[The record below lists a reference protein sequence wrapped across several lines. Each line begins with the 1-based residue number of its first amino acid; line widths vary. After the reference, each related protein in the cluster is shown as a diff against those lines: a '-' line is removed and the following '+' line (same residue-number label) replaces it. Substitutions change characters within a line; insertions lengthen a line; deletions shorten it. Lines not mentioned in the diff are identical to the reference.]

1 MIEKFKSKVA
11 LKIKGKNINRFIK
24 RLTTRK
30 INILSLKYINDNEA
44 KIIIYKKDYEEVL
57 KVKSIYEVLEE
68 DVFGYLKIQRTL
80 KINKHLIIFLL
91 IGYLIFLTL
100 THMVF
105 DIEVVHSNKDIRN
118 LITEE
123 LKENGI
129 TKYTFKKSYQ
139 ELNKIKEKILNDH
152 PDEIEWLEIETQGT
166 KYIVRVEERE
176 IVRETENNNPRNIVA
191 KKDAVIKKT
200 IASKGDIVRNTDD
213 YVKKGDII
221 VNGEIM
227 LEDKS
232 MGKVKAEGKVYG
244 EVWYVTK
251 TQYPFVYY
259 EEKETGNTKE
269 NYAIKFLNK
278 DIELS
283 LKKYK
288 NKKCEE
294 NVLLSHPLLPI
305 KLVYQKQKEI
315 KVISQILTFDEAL
328 VKAEDYAT
336 KKIEKNL
343 RQDEYIIRSK
353 YLKSSVKESTI
364 EVEMFF
370 AVYEDI
376 TSYQEIEWL
385 YD

>member
-1 MIEKFKSKVA
+1 MPCQSLLA
-11 LKIKGKNINRFIK
+11 APG
-24 RLTTRK
+24 
-30 INILSLKYINDNEA
+30 LS
-44 KIIIYKKDYEEVL
+44 
-57 KVKSIYEVLEE
+57 
-68 DVFGYLKIQRTL
+68 
-80 KINKHLIIFLL
+80 
-91 IGYLIFLTL
+91 LTL

-376 TSYQEIEWL
+376 TSYQEIE
-385 YD
+385 

>member
-376 TSYQEIEWL
+376 TSYQEIE
-385 YD
+385 

>member
-68 DVFGYLKIQRTL
+68 DVFGYLKIQRAL
-80 KINKHLIIFLL
+80 KLNKHLIIFLL

-118 LITEE
+118 LIKDE
-123 LKENGI
+123 LKANGI

-176 IVRETENNNPRNIVA
+176 IVKEKDNNKPRNIVA

-251 TQYPFVYY
+251 TEYPFVYY

-269 NYAIKFLNK
+269 NYTIKFLNK

-288 NKKCEE
+288 NKKSED
-294 NVLLSHPLLPI
+294 NVIISHPLLPI

-376 TSYQEIEWL
+376 TSYQEIE
-385 YD
+385 

>member
-152 PDEIEWLEIETQGT
+152 PDKIEWLEIETQGT

-376 TSYQEIEWL
+376 TSYQEIE
-385 YD
+385 

>member
-129 TKYTFKKSYQ
+129 TKYTFKKIISR
-139 ELNKIKEKILNDH
+139 IK
-152 PDEIEWLEIETQGT
+152 
-166 KYIVRVEERE
+166 
-176 IVRETENNNPRNIVA
+176 
-191 KKDAVIKKT
+191 
-200 IASKGDIVRNTDD
+200 
-213 YVKKGDII
+213 
-221 VNGEIM
+221 
-227 LEDKS
+227 
-232 MGKVKAEGKVYG
+232 
-244 EVWYVTK
+244 
-251 TQYPFVYY
+251 
-259 EEKETGNTKE
+259 
-269 NYAIKFLNK
+269 
-278 DIELS
+278 
-283 LKKYK
+283 
-288 NKKCEE
+288 
-294 NVLLSHPLLPI
+294 
-305 KLVYQKQKEI
+305 
-315 KVISQILTFDEAL
+315 
-328 VKAEDYAT
+328 
-336 KKIEKNL
+336 
-343 RQDEYIIRSK
+343 
-353 YLKSSVKESTI
+353 
-364 EVEMFF
+364 
-370 AVYEDI
+370 
-376 TSYQEIEWL
+376 
-385 YD
+385 

>member
-227 LEDKS
+227 LEDK
-232 MGKVKAEGKVYG
+232 E
-244 EVWYVTK
+244 
-251 TQYPFVYY
+251 Q
-259 EEKETGNTKE
+259 
-269 NYAIKFLNK
+269 
-278 DIELS
+278 
-283 LKKYK
+283 
-288 NKKCEE
+288 
-294 NVLLSHPLLPI
+294 
-305 KLVYQKQKEI
+305 Q
-315 KVISQILTFDEAL
+315 
-328 VKAEDYAT
+328 
-336 KKIEKNL
+336 
-343 RQDEYIIRSK
+343 
-353 YLKSSVKESTI
+353 
-364 EVEMFF
+364 
-370 AVYEDI
+370 
-376 TSYQEIEWL
+376 
-385 YD
+385 

>member
-305 KLVYQKQKEI
+305 KLVYQKQKVLMHLKENL
-315 KVISQILTFDEAL
+315 KKKLVLILL
-328 VKAEDYAT
+328 
-336 KKIEKNL
+336 
-343 RQDEYIIRSK
+343 
-353 YLKSSVKESTI
+353 
-364 EVEMFF
+364 
-370 AVYEDI
+370 
-376 TSYQEIEWL
+376 
-385 YD
+385 

>member
-294 NVLLSHPLLPI
+294 NVLLSHPLLHI

-376 TSYQEIEWL
+376 TSYQEIE
-385 YD
+385 

>member
-364 EVEMFF
+364 EVEMLF

-376 TSYQEIEWL
+376 TSYQEIE
-385 YD
+385 